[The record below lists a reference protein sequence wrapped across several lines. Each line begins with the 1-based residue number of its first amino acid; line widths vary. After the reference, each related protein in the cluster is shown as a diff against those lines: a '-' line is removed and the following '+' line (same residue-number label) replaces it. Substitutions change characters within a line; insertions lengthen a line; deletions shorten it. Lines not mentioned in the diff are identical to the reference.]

1 MIIKR
6 KKKYIR
12 VGIFL
17 LLGSFIVGY
26 GGLSVA
32 VLLYILT
39 DNKSWVWTGAGI
51 YGFSWLLFGLGFI
64 ISGRE
69 GLIIIKDILTRRY

>member
-1 MIIKR
+1 MNIKR

-12 VGIFL
+12 AGIFL
-17 LLGSFIVGY
+17 LLGSYIVGY
-26 GGLSVA
+26 GGLSVS

-39 DNKSWVWTGAGI
+39 DNKSWVRAGTGI
-51 YGFSWLLFGLGFI
+51 YGFSWLIFGLGFI